1 MYSWLKMNQLIKNI
15 FFVLFFPETNSLPA
29 QDETGWPDES
39 SLDIYWN
46 AFSSEA
52 FSLFET
58 HRSEYIFRSSL
69 FFSFPPTVEP
79 LEIELKIPK
88 EPLTAGKRSDMV
100 CRSSGSRPPASI
112 TWYIDGI
119 HIKKVLVK
127 NLVSDDGNVSTSIL
141 SYLPRKEDHNKFVS
155 CRANNPTYGSSSS
168 SLTSSLSPSS
178 PTTSNIRPLYLSDQM
193 QLDIHCK

>member
-1 MYSWLKMNQLIKNI
+1 MTNDSWVRHLLKCLTCQLLGSHAHI
-15 FFVLFFPETNSLPA
+15 FSHLN
-29 QDETGWPDES
+29 
-39 SLDIYWN
+39 
-46 AFSSEA
+46 
-52 FSLFET
+52 T
-58 HRSEYIFRSSL
+58 HTHPHGDLSSL
-69 FFSFPPTVEP
+69 FPFNRLTRISQMPVEP
-79 LEIELKIPK
+79 LEIELKMPK

-141 SYLPRKEDHNKFVS
+141 SYLPRKEDHNKFLS
-155 CRANNPTYGSSSS
+155 CRANNPTYGSGSSS
-168 SLTSSLSPSS
+168 SSSSGSLTLSSHSS
-178 PTTSNIRPLYLSDQM
+178 SSSSSSSSSTSNMRPLYLSDQL